1 MKKKLTRRELFFIGS
16 MLFGLFFGA
25 GNLIFPVFLGQ
36 QAGSNV
42 WLAVIGLLITG
53 IGLPLLGVAGLGMTE
68 SASVFN
74 LANKI
79 NRPYAYVFTILLYLI
94 IGPLFATPR
103 LATTSFQMGIVPFV
117 NSGLQKPVLMIFSII
132 FFATS
137 WWFARKPSK
146 IMTYVGKWLTP
157 IFLILLGIL
166 ILVALIKPMGGLSAI
181 PQGSYAKSPVL
192 AGFTEGY
199 NTMDA
204 LASLAFGVVV
214 IDGIKVLGVT
224 DPREIAKDTIKA
236 GTISVVLMGII
247 YTLLAL
253 LGAMSLGKL
262 DLASNGGITLA
273 SIFNY
278 YFGSFGN
285 ILLAVIVIIA
295 CLKTSIGLI
304 TAFGEAMHEMF
315 PKVSYQVLIIIAS
328 VLPCVFANVG
338 LTNLIQY
345 STPALMFVYPLAIT
359 LILLAV
365 LTPFL
370 GSSKWVYGMTTLFTF
385 IPAVF
390 AGIEAMKFL
399 FHGQGWFNSLMNL
412 NQLLPWSS
420 LGLGWVVPALIGL
433 IIGYIIS
440 LITKENREF
449 EA

>member
-1 MKKKLTRRELFFIGS
+1 MKKSLTRKELFFIGS

-36 QAGSNV
+36 QAGGNV

-68 SASVFN
+68 SASVFD
-74 LANKI
+74 LAGKI
-79 NRPYAYVFTILLYLI
+79 NRGYAYVFTILLYLI
-94 IGPLFATPR
+94 IGPFFATPR
-103 LATTSFQMGIVPFV
+103 LATTSFQMGIVPFTKP
-117 NSGLQKPVLMIFSII
+117 GLQTPVLMIFSVI
-132 FFATS
+132 FFAAS

-166 ILVALIKPMGGLSAI
+166 IVVALVKPMGGLNAT
-181 PQGSYAKSPVL
+181 PQGANASSPVL
-192 AGFTEGY
+192 SGFTEGY

-204 LASLAFGVVV
+204 LASLAFGDHV
-214 IDGIKVLGVT
+214 IDGIKGLGVINPE
-224 DPREIAKDTIKA
+224 DIAKDTIKA

-253 LGAMSLGKL
+253 LGAMSLGHLKL
-262 DLASNGGITLA
+262 AANGGITLA
-273 SIFNY
+273 QIFNY

-285 ILLAVIVIIA
+285 ILLALIVIIA

-315 PKVSYQVLIIIAS
+315 PKVSYQIFILIATI
-328 VLPCVFANVG
+328 LPCIFANVG

-359 LILLAV
+359 LIILAV

-370 GSSKWVYGMTTLFTF
+370 GSSKWIYGMTTLFTF
-385 IPAVF
+385 IPAAF
-390 AGIEAMKFL
+390 AGVEAMGFL
-399 FHGQGWFNSLMNL
+399 FKGQAWFNSLMNL
-412 NQLLPWSS
+412 NHLLPLSS
-420 LGLGWVVPALIGL
+420 LGLGWVVPALVGLLIGFAIKL
-433 IIGYIIS
+433 FTGEGNK
-440 LITKENREF
+440 T
-449 EA
+449 A

>member
-1 MKKKLTRRELFFIGS
+1 MTKKLTRRELLFIGS

-36 QAGSNV
+36 QSGGNV
-42 WLAVIGLLITG
+42 GLAIIGLLITG

-68 SASVFN
+68 SASVFD
-74 LANKI
+74 LSSKI
-79 NRPYAYVFTILLYLI
+79 HKGYAYVFTILLYLI
-94 IGPLFATPR
+94 IGPFFATPR

-117 NSGLQKPVLMIFSII
+117 SSDMQKTVLMIFSIL
-132 FFATS
+132 FFAAS
-137 WWFARKPSK
+137 WWFARRPSK

-166 ILVALIKPMGGLSAI
+166 IIVALVKPMGSLNYT

-214 IDGIKVLGVT
+214 IDGIKTLGVT

-247 YTLLAL
+247 YALLAI
-253 LGAMSLGKL
+253 LGTMSLGQFQ
-262 DLASNGGITLA
+262 LAANGGVTLA
-273 SIFNY
+273 QTFNY

-285 ILLAVIVIIA
+285 VLLALIVIIA

-315 PKVSYQVLIIIAS
+315 PKISYQVLILIAS

-345 STPALMFVYPLAIT
+345 STPALMFIYPLAIT
-359 LILLAV
+359 LIILAV
-365 LTPFL
+365 LTPII
-370 GSSKWVYGMTTLFTF
+370 GSSRYVYVITTIFTF
-385 IPAVF
+385 VPAVL
-390 AGIEAMKFL
+390 AGLESMDFM
-399 FHGQGWFNSLMNL
+399 FHGQSWFVNLMNF
-412 NQLLPWSS
+412 NRILPLSD

-433 IIGYIIS
+433 FIGYFVG
-440 LITKENREF
+440 LFFKERT
-449 EA
+449 AKK

>member
-1 MKKKLTRRELFFIGS
+1 MQKRLSLRNLMFIGS

-53 IGLPLLGVAGLGMTE
+53 IGLPLLGVAGLGITE
-68 SASVFN
+68 SASVFD
-74 LANKI
+74 LAKKV
-79 NRPYAYVFTILLYLI
+79 NRSYAYIFTVLLYLI

-117 NSGLQKPVLMIFSII
+117 SNGQQALVLAIFSIL
-132 FFATS
+132 FFAAS

-166 ILVALIKPMGGLSAI
+166 IAVALIHPMGSLTAQ
-181 PQGSYAKSPVL
+181 PQGQYVHSPVL

-214 IDGIKVLGVT
+214 IDGIKMLGIT
-224 DPREIAKDTIKA
+224 DPKAIATDTIKA
-236 GTISVVLMGII
+236 GAISVVLMGII

-253 LGAMSLGKL
+253 LGAMSLGHLKL
-262 DLASNGGITLA
+262 AANGGITLA
-273 SIFNY
+273 QIFNY

-285 ILLAVIVIIA
+285 VLLALIVIVA

-315 PKVSYQVLIIIAS
+315 PKISYQVLIAIAS
-328 VLPCVFANVG
+328 ILPCIFANVG

-345 STPALMFVYPLAIT
+345 STPALMFIYPLAIT
-359 LILLAV
+359 LIILAI
-365 LTPFL
+365 LTPFI
-370 GSSKWVYGMTTLFTF
+370 GSSKWIFGVTTLFTL
-385 IPAVF
+385 IPAILAGLEALSFVF
-390 AGIEAMKFL
+390 K
-399 FHGQGWFNSLMNL
+399 GQGWFTTLMHFNDV
-412 NQLLPWSS
+412 LPLAS

-433 IIGYIIS
+433 VVGYVIS
-440 LITKENREF
+440 RFRPTV
-449 EA
+449 